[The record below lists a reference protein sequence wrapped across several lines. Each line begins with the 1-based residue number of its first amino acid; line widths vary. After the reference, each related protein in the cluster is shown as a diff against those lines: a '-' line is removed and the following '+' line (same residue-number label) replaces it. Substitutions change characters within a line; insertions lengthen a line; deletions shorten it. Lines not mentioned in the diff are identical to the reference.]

1 MYAPFP
7 ACYGLGHGMFP
18 APGALLPPKH
28 SLTQP
33 CQWIPV
39 ETPPTSTDTGS
50 HGRIPPISRPLLS
63 TDTGSQGRIPP
74 ISTDTGFRGSLLLSA
89 APDSALTL
97 DPTGESLQSAP
108 TLDPSGE
115 SSTSHSP
122 PPHIHNDTG
131 L

>member
-63 TDTGSQGRIPP
+63 TDTG
-74 ISTDTGFRGSLLLSA
+74 FRGSLLLSA